1 MTAKPSELYLFDVQD
16 GVGILTFNRP
26 DKLNPIDWDLGEQL
40 CSLFRELRERDDV
53 RAIVMTGAGR
63 AFSAGGDA
71 EWLSGKAERVI
82 PGISPREAEQ
92 NMPRYQRKTPAGPI
106 AEATH
111 WIHAVD
117 KPVIA
122 ALHGPVMGAGLAYAL
137 ACDRR
142 FADSTT
148 MMCAAMV
155 RLGFAPDCGVSW
167 LLPRLTS
174 LPTALRMVTTGDV
187 LQADEC
193 LKEGLVDELV
203 EDGKALEKAVEYAS
217 RFRKAPS
224 VAVELARRF
233 VYKSLD
239 CTLEEMLDYEA
250 IAAVLSAHTH
260 DAPEGTSAFVE
271 KRKPTF
277 KGH

>member
-1 MTAKPSELYLFDVQD
+1 MSASDLYLFDVED
-16 GVGILTFNRP
+16 GIGVITFNRP
-26 DKLNPIDWDLGEQL
+26 DKLNPVDWDLGEQL
-40 CSLFRELRERDDV
+40 CELFRELRERDEV
-53 RAIVMTGAGR
+53 RAIVLTGKGR

-71 EWLSGKAERVI
+71 EWLSGNSERVI
-82 PGISPREAEQ
+82 PGISEREAER
-92 NMPRYQRKTPAGPI
+92 NMPRFQRKTPAGPI
-106 AEATH
+106 AEATA
-111 WIHAVD
+111 WIQKVD

-142 FADSTT
+142 FADRTT

-174 LPTALRMVTTGDV
+174 LPTALRMVTTGDI

-193 LKEGLVDELV
+193 LSEGLIDELVDEGEALN
-203 EDGKALEKAVEYAS
+203 KAIEYAA
-217 RFRKAPS
+217 RFREAPS

-260 DAPEGTSAFVE
+260 DAPEGTAAFVE
-271 KRKPTF
+271 KRKPRF